1 MRPMNYSISQKDAV
15 QIVSVQ
21 DLLSE
26 FDNKKILSDIELHLE
41 EGLHK
46 LVVDLSRLD
55 FMNSVGLNFLIALM
69 TKSRKSGMTLT
80 VANPSQQVLKLLE
93 MTKLKSFFHLTPSVE
108 DALKSLS
115 DN

>member
-1 MRPMNYSISQKDAV
+1 MNYSISQQDAI

-26 FDNKKILSDIELHLE
+26 FDNKKILTDIELRLE
-41 EGLHK
+41 KGLNK

-69 TKSRKSGMTLT
+69 SKSRKSGIILA
-80 VANPSQQVLKLLE
+80 VANPSQQVLNLLE
-93 MTKLKSFFHLTPSVE
+93 MTKLKSFFHLSPTVE
-108 DALKSLS
+108 AALKSMS

>member
-1 MRPMNYSISQKDAV
+1 MNYSISHQDAV
-15 QIVSVQ
+15 QIVAVQ

-41 EGLHK
+41 DGLNK
-46 LVVDLSRLD
+46 LVVDISRLD

-69 TKSRKSGMTLT
+69 TKSRQSGLTLA

-93 MTKLKSFFHLTPSVE
+93 MTKLKSFFHLSPTVE
-108 DALKSLS
+108 AALKSLS

>member
-1 MRPMNYSISQKDAV
+1 MNYSISQQDAV

-26 FDNKKILSDIELHLE
+26 FDNKQILSDIELRLDQ
-41 EGLHK
+41 GLDK

-69 TKSRKSGMTLT
+69 SRSRKTGISLA
-80 VANPSQQVLKLLE
+80 VANPSKQVLQLLE
-93 MTKLKSFFHLTPSVE
+93 MTKLKSFFTLKASVE
-108 DALKSLS
+108 DALKALS